1 MEYSHPYFIFSMVS
15 VGSIPIEKAIS
26 TERLVSYLNFY
37 YNLKRGCHSDIP
49 DLSLIKT
56 NKDLKNKLLYTY
68 YYNKDEKL

>member
-1 MEYSHPYFIFSMVS
+1 MEYSHPYLIFSMVS

-37 YNLKRGCHSDIP
+37 YNLKRGCHSDTP

-56 NKDLKNKLLYTY
+56 NKDSENTIIIYLL
-68 YYNKDEKL
+68 